1 MSSLG
6 KLQGLLDK
14 ATAIAEE
21 VEDAKILEKKKTW
34 RQRDIEE
41 HLRSMDRN
49 SHHFVIW
56 LSWLIEKK
64 NFSAKQVV
72 EVVKD
77 FYDYVDEF
85 KEFLEDWYNIKDE
98 APF

>member
-1 MSSLG
+1 MSMS
-6 KLQGLLDK
+6 KINDLLDK
-14 ATAIAEE
+14 ATAISEE
-21 VEDAKILEKKKTW
+21 VEEAKILEKNKNW

-64 NFSAKQVV
+64 NFSAKQIV
-72 EVVKD
+72 EVVKH

-85 KEFLEDWYNIKDE
+85 REFLDDWYNIKDE

>member
-6 KLQGLLDK
+6 KIQGLLDK
-14 ATAIAEE
+14 ATAIAED
-21 VEDAKILEKKKTW
+21 VEDAKILEKNKTW

-64 NFSAKQVV
+64 NFSAKQIV
-72 EVVKD
+72 EVVEN

-85 KEFLEDWYNIKDE
+85 KEFLVDWYDIKDE